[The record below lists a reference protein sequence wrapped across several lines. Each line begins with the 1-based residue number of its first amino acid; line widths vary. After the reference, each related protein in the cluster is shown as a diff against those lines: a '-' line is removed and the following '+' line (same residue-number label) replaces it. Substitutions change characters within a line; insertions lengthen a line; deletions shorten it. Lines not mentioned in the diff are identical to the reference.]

1 MAPKLLSPQNAPVS
15 NISLK
20 CHHTSTLQ
28 PSVRVAVTS
37 ALRRTYR
44 VSASRG
50 GSQSANERLVVPT
63 VDDLEFYREEGA
75 VSKISDVVGAESMEH
90 FIDAMRAEG
99 AAPTRAE
106 TCSRRAY
113 ALQGGGGS
121 GGVQW

>member
-1 MAPKLLSPQNAPVS
+1 MSLHRGEGPK
-15 NISLK
+15 
-20 CHHTSTLQ
+20 
-28 PSVRVAVTS
+28 
-37 ALRRTYR
+37 ALMN
-44 VSASRG
+44 G
-50 GSQSANERLVVPT
+50 LWFPT
-63 VDDLEFYREEGA
+63 VDDLEFYREEGD